1 MHFQNH
7 PCLIPPSVI
16 LHPQAGTRPTCAIL
30 SHLPI
35 KAATKAN
42 IQRDKNHQSVLCSD
56 RLDDKQPQFIFP
68 HPTLIRQEV
77 QGSS

>member
-7 PCLIPPSVI
+7 PCLMPPISI
-16 LHPQAGTRPTCAIL
+16 FPPQPRTRPICAIL
-30 SHLPI
+30 SRLLI
-35 KAATKAN
+35 KAATKPD
-42 IQRDKNHQSVLCSD
+42 IRRDKNHQSVLFSD
-56 RLDDKQPQFIFP
+56 WLDDKQPQFICL